1 MEGACTGFPTVPK
14 IIGSESS
21 DVDETESTVPVP
33 EHNSPSKEMEKSA
46 SESEDPKELITKGKY
61 LQEYPSWL
69 VFIGESNRNQYTRN
83 FVGRND
89 LIWELLS
96 TEQRYLHT
104 LTMIR
109 EVYVDGLRSHR
120 ALLSAEQADLFPHL
134 DQLITVHA
142 SLFSNFL
149 RQHCERED
157 KVIENL
163 GQCFLRTLTPET
175 IERLVQCY
183 GQLMF
188 VQSSL
193 NDRLTDLRKNP
204 FIAEILTACERDP
217 RTGRRTIADCYLI
230 IVQRWTK
237 VEPLISGVISNTL
250 DEENSTEL
258 SDLQT
263 SLQRVQSL
271 LFGAQQFMTDL
282 VQAEKLRSFA
292 NNLQEESFVEN
303 DNGGKIYLRDVMMA
317 PETKMINYD
326 KLKYLQKKPGEKKPI
341 ITEVHAIALT
351 DYFLLLVQDK
361 HTGKY
366 RPFKVNE
373 KPFVV
378 IWSKHFGFFR
388 TSARYS
394 LNFLLIM
401 EKPEAAMHQFTC
413 TTNDE
418 VVRWQKVFTTG
429 FAKYGS
435 KTCVSREQLFE
446 EVEKNLL
453 ETSRQ
458 QDLVHEKLDLIR
470 KLDEQLIADWTNRN
484 LTFAAYF
491 ADGQADTGAQ
501 NHTLSR
507 HPSNLSEASSA
518 VVNNS
523 WTTLATSKIESDG
536 VLTSDNQRDSFFSI
550 SESESSTGD
559 IGPLHITA
567 DMLSSRM
574 EKTYNRFLKHVLLL
588 RQFAAEGASTGLS
601 RSASDA
607 TDRQSPAFFTQMSA
621 GDRSDQPKD
630 ETSHFSLRKKDS
642 KTKKHGSLRGAL
654 FRTGSNS
661 AGRHGLSGR
670 GSQHRT
676 SASYCPISAA
686 SMASTDGASGMSR
699 TNSLSSFSS
708 LSSLDLPSLLVSIS
722 DCAKKLMEYSSQQ
735 SERLKGL
742 ETLEASYKT
751 TDASFQ
757 KLKAECLASSDD
769 PNEKKP
775 MLACQERES
784 LRIALEKLEKDRAA
798 FQSERQKER
807 LKIERQQQQ
816 LIEERRKL
824 DEERR
829 RNEEESETLQRQI
842 DNFYNQTRNTSNTRI
857 SGLSTRSLAPSEG
870 SSSTTENA
878 DESDSGRTLLAKVAV
893 SPSHSVSA
901 SDLLQ
906 KTITQ
911 QRQRQPVSIQTPPD
925 HAQPLPTGRPGA
937 ATSRLRGPSAE
948 NGGQGQGEGSRSTV
962 DGATSRPPAPGRT
975 ATHTTESRKNATP
988 TTTTTP
994 TALPTQLASKSKSR
1008 SNTFKRSLFSPR

>member
-1 MEGACTGFPTVPK
+1 MEGACTDFPTVPK

-21 DVDETESTVPVP
+21 DVDETDSTVPVP

-250 DEENSTEL
+250 
-258 SDLQT
+258 
-263 SLQRVQSL
+263 V
-271 LFGAQQFMTDL
+271 
-282 VQAEKLRSFA
+282 
-292 NNLQEESFVEN
+292 
-303 DNGGKIYLRDVMMA
+303 
-317 PETKMINYD
+317 
-326 KLKYLQKKPGEKKPI
+326 
-341 ITEVHAIALT
+341 
-351 DYFLLLVQDK
+351 
-361 HTGKY
+361 
-366 RPFKVNE
+366 
-373 KPFVV
+373 
-378 IWSKHFGFFR
+378 
-388 TSARYS
+388 
-394 LNFLLIM
+394 
-401 EKPEAAMHQFTC
+401 
-413 TTNDE
+413 
-418 VVRWQKVFTTG
+418 
-429 FAKYGS
+429 
-435 KTCVSREQLFE
+435 E

-453 ETSRQ
+453 ETSRL

-654 FRTGSNS
+654 FRTASNS

-757 KLKAECLASSDD
+757 KLKAECLASSDV

-870 SSSTTENA
+870 SPSTTENA

-948 NGGQGQGEGSRSTV
+948 NGGQGQCEGSRTTV

-994 TALPTQLASKSKSR
+994 TALPTQLASKTKSR